1 MGNVKSLFVRLP
13 ESASSWFP
21 NDEESSIFMPKL
33 GGFQSVVALDATNKN
48 VLFETHHIDIL
59 LEHWDDLKDQ
69 PWVCCDCHYK
79 LRGTDTNESKKKE
92 KWILY
97 DVSSDDAKEM
107 MLQAIINKQG

>member
-21 NDEESSIFMPKL
+21 NDEESSIFMPKMR
-33 GGFQSVVALDATNKN
+33 GFQLVVSLDAANKN

-69 PWVCCDCHYK
+69 PWVCFDWHYE
-79 LRGTDTNESKKKE
+79 LRGTGTDESKKTMKG
-92 KWILY
+92 ISY
-97 DVSSDDAKEM
+97 VSSDDAKEM
-107 MLQAIINKQG
+107 LLKAMKNK